1 MKHKVYYDEE
11 NEVVAMD
18 VLGEFSFEEAQETM
32 KLMRESFA
40 DKAPYPFLLDLE
52 ALNSDLD
59 RNTRKHL
66 QTEAG
71 NVGIA
76 RMAMVVSNP
85 MMRMTAKIVSSVIGK
100 KNETGFFKTREEALH
115 WLKGNTR
122 R

>member
-1 MKHKVYYDEE
+1 MKHKVYYEEE
-11 NEVVAMD
+11 NEVVVMD
-18 VLGEFSFEEAQETM
+18 VIGEFSFEEAQETM

-52 ALNSDLD
+52 KMVDDLD
-59 RNTRKHL
+59 RDTRKVL
-66 QTEAG
+66 QEEAG

-100 KNETGFFKTREEALH
+100 KNETGFFKTRTEALA
-115 WLKGNTR
+115 WLKGKK
-122 R
+122 